1 MKNNLE
7 TLRHSASHLLA
18 AAVLDIFPEAKFAI
32 GPATED
38 GFYYDFDLPRTLI
51 PEDLPILEEKMRT
64 LIKQNLP
71 FERTEIESEKAKKL
85 FQKAGQFYKVELIED
100 LEKTELVKKV
110 SLYKTGS
117 FVDLCAGPH
126 VGKSGQIK
134 PDAFK
139 LLKIAGAYWRGS
151 EKNKMLQ
158 RVYGLAFEN
167 KKDLEEYLERLEEA
181 RKRDH
186 RKIGKELDLFT
197 ISEKVGPGLILWH
210 PKLSLVRELLES
222 WWRQLHRERGYEYI
236 YTPHIGRAQ
245 LWETSGHL
253 DFFRDSMYPSFKDT
267 ETEEE
272 YFLKP
277 MSCPFHVEIYKSRP
291 RSYRELPIQW
301 NELGTCYRYEKNG
314 ELHGMA
320 RPRGFTQD
328 DAHIICTPEQLKD
341 EYRKAIEF
349 ILDIYGAFSFKELK
363 YYLSVRDPNNL
374 GKYVGDSKVWET
386 AESTIK
392 EVLEEK
398 GIKYEIEEGGAKFYG
413 PALDIKIL
421 DAIGREWQ
429 CPTIQLDMNLPS
441 KFGMAYIGPDGN
453 EHVPIMLHRTIFGA
467 MERFCAVLI
476 EHYAGA
482 FPVWLAPEQV
492 WVLPI
497 GEKHAEYAR
506 KIASS
511 LLSQN
516 IRVKVKDE
524 NETIGKKI
532 REGEMQKIP
541 YLLVVGD
548 KEMESDLVATRERG
562 KRDLGTMKTEEFIEK
577 IKEEIKNKL

>member
-1 MKNNLE
+1 
-7 TLRHSASHLLA
+7 
-18 AAVLDIFPEAKFAI
+18 
-32 GPATED
+32 
-38 GFYYDFDLPRTLI
+38 
-51 PEDLPILEEKMRT
+51 
-64 LIKQNLP
+64 
-71 FERTEIESEKAKKL
+71 
-85 FQKAGQFYKVELIED
+85 
-100 LEKTELVKKV
+100 
-110 SLYKTGS
+110 
-117 FVDLCAGPH
+117 
-126 VGKSGQIK
+126 
-134 PDAFK
+134 

-158 RVYGLAFEN
+158 RIYGTAFET
-167 KKDLEEYLERLEEA
+167 KKELDEYLKKLEEA
-181 RKRDH
+181 EKRDH
-186 RKIGKELDLFT
+186 RKLGKDLELFT

-210 PKLSLVRELLES
+210 PKLSLIRELLED
-222 WWRQLHRERGYEYI
+222 WWRQLHRERGYEYV

-253 DFFRDSMYPSFKDT
+253 DFFRDLMYPSFKDI

-291 RSYRELPIQW
+291 RSYRELPLRW
-301 NELGTCYRYEKNG
+301 NELGTCYRYEKSG

-328 DAHIICTPEQLKD
+328 DAHIICAPEQLKD

-349 ILDIYGAFSFKELK
+349 TLDIYSAFSFKEFR
-363 YYLSVRDPNNL
+363 YYLSVRDPKNS
-374 GKYVGDSKVWET
+374 KKFVGDSKIWDT

-392 EVLEEK
+392 EVLKEK
-398 GIKYEIEEGGAKFYG
+398 KIEYKIEEGGAKFYG

-441 KFGMAYIGPDGN
+441 KFGMTYIGPDGN

-482 FPVWLAPEQV
+482 LPVWLAPEQV
-492 WVLPI
+492 WILPV
-497 GEKHAEYAR
+497 GSRHEEYAF
-506 KIASS
+506 KLADT
-511 LLSQN
+511 LKAQN
-516 IRVKVKDE
+516 IRVTVKHE
-524 NETIGKKI
+524 NETINKKI
-532 REGEMQKIP
+532 REGELQKIP

-548 KEMESDLVATRERG
+548 KETESDSVAVRERG
-562 KRDLGTMKTEEFIEK
+562 KGDLGPIKIEK
-577 IKEEIKNKL
+577 FVEKILEEIKLKK